1 MSARRFWVNCSAV
14 VVVVVLTAAMIV
26 GCYTVPETGRKSLIL
41 IPESQE
47 LQLGASAYAEAKS
60 ETPTSTNP
68 QYTTQVTRVG
78 RRIASVAG
86 RDHYDWEFTV
96 FEAPDTINAWC
107 LPGGKIGF
115 YSGIM
120 PVCSNDAGIATV
132 MAHEVGHAVARH
144 GAERMSIGLIVLAGA
159 AATAYATKDQ
169 QETDREMIM
178 AAYGIG
184 TTLFVQLPY
193 SRRDEY
199 EADRIG
205 LMLMADAGYD
215 PREAVYFWQR
225 MKVMGEAKGGKP
237 PEFLST
243 HPTDAHRIKQLE
255 QYLPEA
261 MQRYYAATGL
271 TPPPATS
278 TNVQPTTHSTTSTHS
293 GTSLRSATIVREGQ

>member
-14 VVVVVLTAAMIV
+14 VVVVVLTAAMVV
-26 GCYTVPETGRKSLIL
+26 GCYTVPETGRKSLIF

-47 LQLGASAYAEAKS
+47 LELGASAYLEAKS
-60 ETPTSTNP
+60 QTPTSTNV
-68 QYTTQVTRVG
+68 QYTGQVQRVG
-78 RRIASVAG
+78 RRISSVAH
-86 RDHYDWEFTV
+86 RDHYSWEFTV

-115 YSGIM
+115 YTGIM

-169 QETDREMIM
+169 EESDRQLIM

-215 PREAVYFWQR
+215 PRESVYFWQR
-225 MKVMGEAKGGKP
+225 MQKIGETRGGAP

-243 HPTDAHRIKQLE
+243 HPSDVHRIQQLE

-261 MQRYYAATGL
+261 MDRYYAATGL
-271 TPPPATS
+271 TPPPETS
-278 TNVQPTTHSTTSTHS
+278 TNIQPTTHTTTST
-293 GTSLRSATIVREGQ
+293 GTSLRSATIIRDGQ

>member
-1 MSARRFWVNCSAV
+1 MNARRVWVRSSV
-14 VVVVVLTAAMIV
+14 VALVVLLAATLV

-47 LQLGASAYAEAKS
+47 MALGASAYLEAKS
-60 ETPTSTNP
+60 QTPVSTNARD
-68 QYTTQVTRVG
+68 TAQVERIG
-78 RRIASVAG
+78 RRIAGVAH
-86 RDHYDWEFTV
+86 RDYYEWEFAV

-115 YSGIM
+115 YTGIL

-132 MAHEVGHAVARH
+132 MAHEIGHAVARH

-169 QETDREMIM
+169 DETNRQMIM

-215 PREAVYFWQR
+215 PRESVVFWQR
-225 MKVMGEAKGGKP
+225 MQTMGEARGSKP

-243 HPTDAHRIKQLE
+243 HPTDAHRIQQLE

-271 TPPPATS
+271 TPPPVTS
-278 TNVQPTTHSTTSTHS
+278 TNVQPTTHTTTTHA
-293 GTSLRSATIVREGQ
+293 GATLRSATIIRGH

>member
-1 MSARRFWVNCSAV
+1 MKARGLWVRSAV
-14 VVVVVLTAAMIV
+14 AALVVVLTASLV
-26 GCYTVPETGRKSLIL
+26 GCYTVPETGRRSLIL

-47 LQLGASAYAEAKS
+47 LQLGASAFAEAKTQ
-60 ETPTSTNP
+60 TPLSSNV
-68 QYTTQVTRVG
+68 QHNAQISRVG
-78 RRIASVAG
+78 HRIAAVAN
-86 RDHYDWEFTV
+86 RDHYEWEFAV

-115 YSGIM
+115 YTGIL
-120 PVCSNDAGIATV
+120 PVCSNDAGVATV
-132 MAHEVGHAVARH
+132 MAHEIGHAVARH
-144 GAERMSIGLIVLAGA
+144 GAERMSLGLLVLAGA

-169 QETDREMIM
+169 DETNRQMIM

-193 SRRDEY
+193 SRKHEY

-225 MKVMGEAKGGKP
+225 MHVLGEAKGGKP

-243 HPTDAHRIKQLE
+243 HPTDTHRIQQLQ

-261 MQRYYAATGL
+261 MQRYHAATGL
-271 TPPPATS
+271 TPPPDS
-278 TNVQPTTHSTTSTHS
+278 TTVQPTPHAATSTHS
-293 GTSLRSATIVREGQ
+293 GTTLRSATIIRSGQ